1 MSLARPLA
9 AAALVTSAFL
19 GGTASAN
26 CVGTQNTATACYE
39 NRPVYRDCVYTGSD
53 TCREVTV
60 SAPLCLYGTIVRQ
73 PAWQTVWC

>member
-1 MSLARPLA
+1 MSVTRAFV
-9 AAALVTSAFL
+9 AAALLTGAFL

-26 CVGTQNTATACYE
+26 CVGTENTATACYA
-39 NRPVYRDCVYTGSD
+39 NRPVYRDCVYVASD
-53 TCREVTV
+53 TCRPITV